1 MSEFEVGD
9 RVRVLST
16 LTRRDFNEIGIF
28 GNIDEYVG
36 NIYIIEYV
44 DGESYRLEN
53 CGRWFPGSMLELVEE
68 KAGQRVDQC
77 SVTIKKVGGGSC
89 ISGSMGINEDEYN
102 ELWVR
107 FIDGRVM
114 R

>member
-16 LTRRDFNEIGIF
+16 LTRKDFNEIGIY

-44 DGESYRLEN
+44 NGEYYRLEN
-53 CGRWFPGSMLELVEE
+53 CGKWFPGSMLELVE
-68 KAGQRVDQC
+68 
-77 SVTIKKVGGGSC
+77 
-89 ISGSMGINEDEYN
+89 
-102 ELWVR
+102 
-107 FIDGRVM
+107 GRLGCT
-114 R
+114 RI